1 MKATRSDL
9 HGVLAVDKP
18 AGPTS
23 HDVVVWARRA
33 LGTKAIG
40 HAGTLDP
47 VATGLL
53 VLLVGE
59 ATKLA
64 PYLTAEDKV
73 YEASVRLGTETDTL
87 DTEGKVVH
95 EAPVPPGLDRA
106 RVQTIGEQFVGRILQ
121 RPPAHSAIKVRG
133 KPLYARV
140 RNGERVEPEPR
151 EVDVRSLEV
160 QGVEA
165 GTVRI
170 RVTCGCG
177 FYVRSLARDLGLA
190 LGTRGYLAN
199 LTRTQS
205 GGLKLEDA
213 LPGDLLREAAE
224 QSDAGVPEDWKR
236 RLVPLFEACANLPRA
251 RLSAEGETRARRGQ
265 PVLSNMLDQP
275 GAARTGGPPI
285 ALGSAGGDLVAIARR
300 FGNHFKIVR
309 GFNAS

>member
-1 MKATRSDL
+1 MKATRTDL
-9 HGVLAVDKP
+9 HGVLVVDKP

-33 LGTKAIG
+33 LETKAVG

-73 YEASVRLGTETDTL
+73 YEASVRLGAETDTL

-106 RVQTIGEQFVGRILQ
+106 SVQTTAEQFIGRILQ

-140 RNGERVEPEPR
+140 RRGEKVEPEPR
-151 EVDVRSLEV
+151 EVVVRSLEV
-160 QGVEA
+160 QGLE
-165 GTVRI
+165 GDTVRI

-213 LPGDLLREAAE
+213 LPGGTLREAA
-224 QSDAGVPEDWKR
+224 QSSDPRPLEDWR
-236 RLVPLFEACANLPRA
+236 GRLVPMFEACANLPRA
-251 RLSAEGETRARRGQ
+251 RLSSEGEARARRGQ
-265 PVLSNMLDQP
+265 PILSNMLDQP
-275 GAARTGGPPI
+275 GAGRTGGPPI
-285 ALGSAGGDLVAIARR
+285 ALGSADGDLVAIARR
-300 FGNHFKIVR
+300 FGNHFKVVR
-309 GFNAS
+309 GFNA